1 VVENKGLREQGDDAG
16 GAARWADPKAN
27 GEAERLLM
35 ESEAARR
42 IDALKGEGAVPGA
55 VELIKGID
63 VWRELALETAEKLGE
78 VRAELAERAERCA
91 RLADEVAR
99 ERAARERD
107 AAEPIRER
115 LEKDNKALTA
125 ELERAKGRAV
135 TEARRFVDS
144 FQEALSRHGLRAYL
158 EIPGPGAKPA
168 RVALE
173 SLELKGEPKVE
184 PVLSPDLPLSQ
195 DPGLHRAAAG
205 VVQAAKELNET
216 AAGFPP
222 SRDPSPP
229 FADRF
234 KEAAELHRKMTEPDP
249 RLDDLPWEET
259 PAGNPGA
266 PVTPCPELSGPRS
279 SKMVIVD
286 EASAAPR
293 ELLSQEPAPEPDRVP
308 PRVPPREP
316 AEPAPEPDPS
326 RCAVSGAAL
335 GAPDA
340 PMTATEALIRAKAAP
355 EVLTVAEL
363 RARAAILE
371 HGRELGRQE
380 AAAEAKQEEAGELP
394 ADTATDGAEVG
405 DVLGAT
411 TTLTIDAT
419 RPDGGARSRTVLELK
434 RRAIGEP
441 VDAELSLPIGWAGA
455 RIRATLVE
463 VETLTAPAEL
473 RPGDIR
479 FCPDGGAR

>member
-1 VVENKGLREQGDDAG
+1 VVENKGLREQGDDAD

-42 IDALKGEGAVPGA
+42 IERLEGASEGDKVSA
-55 VELIKGID
+55 VTRAT

-216 AAGFPP
+216 AVGFPP

-229 FADRF
+229 FADQF

-308 PRVPPREP
+308 PR
-316 AEPAPEPDPS
+316 EPAPEPDPS
-326 RCAVSGAAL
+326 RCAVSGAEL

-340 PMTATEALIRAKAAP
+340 PVTATEALIRAKAAP

-363 RARAAILE
+363 RARAEILE
-371 HGRELGRQE
+371 HGRAIGRRE
-380 AAAEAKQEEAGELP
+380 AAAAPRPDGAEV
-394 ADTATDGAEVG
+394 GAEVG

-411 TTLTIDAT
+411 TTLTLDAT
-419 RPDGGARSRTVLELK
+419 RPDGGARARKVLELK
-434 RRAIGEP
+434 RRAIGKP
-441 VDAELSLPIGWAGA
+441 VDVELHVPAGWAGA
-455 RIRATLVE
+455 RIRATLIE
-463 VETLTAPAEL
+463 AP
-473 RPGDIR
+473 R
-479 FCPDGGAR
+479 